1 MTRRSETHGDFTL
14 EAIVGILCNCGLPL
28 FLAALGL
35 VVGKSVEYSH
45 LRSLAQRE
53 EALRSMIATNLR
65 RAPAGHP
72 ATSGRLVSGSV
83 VIGSDYFK
91 TLVAGLKKLIGG
103 EIRSYERMLERAR
116 REALCRMLESA
127 RAQGATT
134 VVNVRYETSNIGG
147 IGSKS
152 PPMAEV
158 VAYGTALIG

>member
-1 MTRRSETHGDFTL
+1 L
-14 EAIVGILCNCGLPL
+14 EAIVGLLCNCGLPL

-72 ATSGRLVSGSV
+72 ATSGVSGSV

-134 VVNVRYETSNIGG
+134 VVNVRYETSSIGG